1 MEDYSIMATAKL
13 IEEKLTIH
21 MVFGSEMQ
29 RDVSMKILNA
39 LLNEWR
45 QSVEDRHQK
54 NKISI
59 TEG

>member
-1 MEDYSIMATAKL
+1 MATAKL